1 MELLENPIRHYA
13 WGSHTAIAAVQ
24 GRKFPAEQPE
34 AELWMGAHPGNPS
47 AVVADGRSLLDV
59 IAADPV
65 ALLGADNVRRF
76 GERLPFLMKVLAA
89 DAPLSIQAHPD
100 AAQARAGFDAEETE
114 QIPLDATVRNYVDP
128 YHKPELLVAMSEFD
142 ALCGFRDPVR
152 SAELLARLDVPALAP
167 TVDLLR
173 HGDPG
178 QALREAVTTVM
189 TVPESMRG
197 PLLDQV
203 VAACAALAGDG
214 EDGRT
219 YAMAAALG
227 KAYPGDIGVL
237 LAMMLN
243 HVVLQPGEAIYMP
256 AGNAHAYLRG
266 VGVEIMAASDNVLRG
281 GLTAKHIDV
290 PELLRVL
297 RYEPLADPRVTP
309 VEVAPG
315 VSEWP
320 TPMPEFRL
328 TRARVGG
335 LVDEAKLIAKGPR
348 VFLCWSGQVRLDDG
362 VSEVTLLPGQA
373 AFVSADAGDVV
384 TATGFGELYQA
395 AVS

>member
-34 AELWMGAHPGNPS
+34 AELWMGAHPGDPS
-47 AVVADGRSLLDV
+47 EVPDGRSLLEL
-59 IAADPV
+59 IAGDPE
-65 ALLGADNVRRF
+65 ANLGADNVRRF

-89 DAPLSIQAHPD
+89 DGPLSIQAHPD
-100 AAQARAGFDAEETE
+100 AAQARSGFDAEEAE

-128 YHKPELLVAMSEFD
+128 YHKPELLVALSDFD

-152 SAELLARLDVPALAP
+152 SAELLARLDVPGLAM

-173 HGDPG
+173 HGDPA

-197 PLLDQV
+197 PLVDQV
-203 VAACAALAGDG
+203 VTASAELAGADG
-214 EDGRT
+214 DGRT

-227 KAYPGDIGVL
+227 KTYPGDIGVV

-243 HVVLQPGEAIYMP
+243 HVLLKPGEAIYMP

-281 GLTAKHIDV
+281 GLTAKHVDV

-297 RYEPLADPRVTP
+297 RYEPLSDPRVTP
-309 VEVAPG
+309 IETGPG

-328 TRARVGG
+328 AHARVGG
-335 LVDEAKLIAKGPR
+335 LVDEVRLVAKGPR
-348 VFLCWSGQVRLDDG
+348 VLMCWAGQVTLDDG
-362 VSEVTLLPGQA
+362 VAEVTLLPGQA
-373 AFVSADAGDVV
+373 AFVPADAGDVV
-384 TATGFGELYQA
+384 TATGFGEVYQA